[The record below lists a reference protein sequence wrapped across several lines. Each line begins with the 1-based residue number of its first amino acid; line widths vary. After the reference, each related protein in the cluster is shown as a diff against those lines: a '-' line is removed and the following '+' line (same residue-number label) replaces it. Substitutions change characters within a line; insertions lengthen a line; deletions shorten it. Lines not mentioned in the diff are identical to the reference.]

1 VGIKKAIKNI
11 KKEQII
17 RALTHVLMSIFAGT
31 FIVAI
36 MVFVNDPNETGIPL
50 AVQLSVTFMSALTAG
65 KAVVSYGFSWLIA
78 HSYDKELPLTPAKL
92 YWLYWVAA
100 WFLTSFGII

>member
-1 VGIKKAIKNI
+1 
-11 KKEQII
+11 
-17 RALTHVLMSIFAGT
+17 MSIFAGT

-36 MVFVNDPNETGIPL
+36 TIFINDPNETGIPL
-50 AVQLSVTFMSALTAG
+50 VVQLAVTTISALTAG

-78 HSYDKELPLTPAKL
+78 HSFDKELPLTPAKL

-100 WFLTSFGII
+100 WLLTSYGII